1 MNERSIK
8 REWMEK
14 VLAHPALV
22 EPDRDDPEIT
32 HALGNIPEHG
42 GRVLR
47 VVFNGTGKPVK
58 IVTVY
63 FDRAMKG
70 KL

>member
-1 MNERSIK
+1 MILKLPTRWGKI
-8 REWMEK
+8 
-14 VLAHPALV
+14 H
-22 EPDRDDPEIT
+22 
-32 HALGNIPEHG
+32 EHG

-47 VVFNGTGKPVK
+47 VVFNGTGDPMKG
-58 IVTVY
+58 VTVY